1 MKSVQLCSCF
11 LLGLSAHAGTV
22 VQFRTT
28 FGDLLVELLDT
39 EKPITVQNFLRYIDE
54 GLYTDGFFHRSVH
67 NFVLQ
72 GGGFAIT
79 NRNTTNSSVT
89 AIKTYPE
96 ILNEFKVGPLVSNTR
111 GTIAMA
117 KTSDPN
123 SATSQFFVNLANNAA
138 SLDDTNNSGGF
149 SVFGNVIS
157 GTNLFDVLNSFIG
170 STTIYTN
177 VLVNA
182 GGVFRELPVLSYPK
196 DHVATKAEL
205 IANLVFVDITRL
217 NIHIESLA
225 DGTRGIAWDS
235 TRGVT
240 NTVEFTTQMPPVWQ
254 TLTSFAPTEIRTQ
267 VVDSATTASNRFYRV
282 RILR

>member
-1 MKSVQLCSCF
+1 M
-11 LLGLSAHAGTV
+11 
-22 VQFRTT
+22 
-28 FGDLLVELLDT
+28 ELLDT

-67 NFVLQ
+67 NFVIQ

-149 SVFGNVIS
+149 TVFGNVIS

-182 GGVFRELPVLSYPK
+182 GGVFAVGGAAPLVPRLAPYI
-196 DHVATKAEL
+196 VAGGT
-205 IANLVFVDITRL
+205 VDIVEWFRAYAAVDLHLMVAADSRYVVPFGLSGGIEIGRSYFVSLGGWVGRAESVELKAAATGL
-217 NIHIESLA
+217 LSLGIHTSE
-225 DGTRGIAWDS
+225 
-235 TRGVT
+235 VT
-240 NTVEFTTQMPPVWQ
+240 P
-254 TLTSFAPTEIRTQ
+254 
-267 VVDSATTASNRFYRV
+267 
-282 RILR
+282 